1 MKYDNIINHNIVFVA
16 AAIFNSYDL
25 YMVLSGRGSGFPYI
39 IDSMQYSAAFFV
51 GCLVFEV
58 SRLADNDIHLRK
70 RLNKISMVVIAFFVA
85 VFVCPAQLILFGA
98 DGYTFLDI
106 YIIVPLMLWW
116 FRGDRINHLLNK
128 NSTQTRKAV
137 FPNIFTSFSNDAFN
151 RNIESDG
158 SDTCELCINES
169 VWNIH
174 DCFIDLR

>member
-85 VFVCPAQLILFGA
+85 IFVCPAQLILFGA

-116 FRGDRINHLLNK
+116 ISWR
-128 NSTQTRKAV
+128 
-137 FPNIFTSFSNDAFN
+137 
-151 RNIESDG
+151 
-158 SDTCELCINES
+158 
-169 VWNIH
+169 
-174 DCFIDLR
+174 

>member
-85 VFVCPAQLILFGA
+85 IFVCPAQFIWSRRLYLFGHLYYSA
-98 DGYTFLDI
+98 
-106 YIIVPLMLWW
+106 
-116 FRGDRINHLLNK
+116 INALVV
-128 NSTQTRKAV
+128 SWR
-137 FPNIFTSFSNDAFN
+137 
-151 RNIESDG
+151 
-158 SDTCELCINES
+158 
-169 VWNIH
+169 
-174 DCFIDLR
+174 